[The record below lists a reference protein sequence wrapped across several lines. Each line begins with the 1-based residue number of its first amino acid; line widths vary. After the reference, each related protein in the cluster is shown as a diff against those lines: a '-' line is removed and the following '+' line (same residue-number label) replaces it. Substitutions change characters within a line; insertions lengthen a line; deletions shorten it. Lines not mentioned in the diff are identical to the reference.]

1 MEIEQQELP
10 FPVPPEAGILDTLA
24 HIQAQ
29 LETMYES
36 MLPVDSVCECV
47 GHVLPSP
54 ALKSLGLG
62 GLARVIVALKGVI
75 AAARDAMD
83 LVEQHTIR
91 TMPDRQAV
99 VDGFVLERKSGTVR
113 KAWDH
118 PLLASLVARRATFDA
133 ETGEVLIKP
142 EDAQRVIDE
151 LLTVGHIDYWR
162 AGALRERGIDPD
174 QYCET
179 QKGRASLIVRAPE

>member
-1 MEIEQQELP
+1 MDIEQQELP
-10 FPVPPEAGILDTLA
+10 FPAPPEAGILDTLA

-36 MLPVDSVCECV
+36 MAPVDSVCECV
-47 GHVLPSP
+47 GHMLPSP
-54 ALKSLGLG
+54 ALKPLGLG
-62 GLARVIVALKGVI
+62 GLARVIVAMKGVI

-91 TMPDRQAV
+91 AMPDRQAV

-118 PLLASLVARRATFDA
+118 PLLASAIGQRATVDH
-133 ETGEVLIKP
+133 ETGEVLMKP
-142 EDAQRVIDE
+142 EDAQRVVDE
-151 LLTVGHIDYWR
+151 LVATAGLAYWKV
-162 AGALRERGIDPD
+162 GALRERGIDPS
-174 QYCET
+174 QYCEET
-179 QKGRASLIVRAPE
+179 KGRPSLIVRVPE